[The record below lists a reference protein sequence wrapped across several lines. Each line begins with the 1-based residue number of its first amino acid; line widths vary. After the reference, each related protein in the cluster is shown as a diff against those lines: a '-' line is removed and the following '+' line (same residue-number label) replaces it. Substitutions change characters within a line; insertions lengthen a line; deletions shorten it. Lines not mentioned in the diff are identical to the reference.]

1 MQSALSSQA
10 VALAQKDSAL
20 GQASACHQRE
30 LEDSQEREA
39 RLGERVETLERL
51 QETAR
56 RTVLDR
62 EERLRQLEDGGNAPN
77 NTQTSAN
84 ESNVESRTG
93 PAACSPRSGEGEPKA
108 LQGESKAL
116 QDASTGDRQL
126 GGTTRGNEK
135 SLEDFIG
142 AQEWWLHLAAA
153 VKRRGGHLK
162 SREGEDAASRNG
174 GGRGG
179 VEGKNETRGLRKLLG
194 EQGLEIVALRQR
206 VLKADVDA
214 RAKAREG
221 EQRAT
226 EDKMQRATAES
237 SLKTQKLTENVRV
250 AELEKHVAA
259 LSVQGAVGAALAAAR
274 KEVSA
279 LKLAVI
285 RAEGDAKLHA
295 QLLVSSTL
303 RSSLFPFY
311 DVFIRPFSI
320 VLCV

>member
-1 MQSALSSQA
+1 M
-10 VALAQKDSAL
+10 AQKDSAL

-62 EERLRQLEDGGNAPN
+62 EERLRQLENRHSTLSNMQPPTND
-77 NTQTSAN
+77 SSH
-84 ESNVESRTG
+84 ESGTG
-93 PAACSPRSGEGEPKA
+93 PAACPSRAGEGE
-108 LQGESKAL
+108 GESKSLKDDSA
-116 QDASTGDRQL
+116 GGRQL
-126 GGTTRGNEK
+126 GGTTGGTEK
-135 SLEDFIG
+135 RLEAFIG

-162 SREGEDAASRNG
+162 SREVEDATSRNG
-174 GGRGG
+174 DGRGN
-179 VEGKNETRGLRKLLG
+179 VEGKNDTRGLRRLLG

-206 VLKADVDA
+206 VLKANVDA
-214 RAKAREG
+214 RAKAREE
-221 EQRAT
+221 EQRDT
-226 EDKMQRATAES
+226 ENKRRLAAADS
-237 SLKTQKLTENVRV
+237 SLKTQKLSENARV
-250 AELEKHVAA
+250 AELEKQVAA
-259 LSVQGAVGAALAAAR
+259 LSVDGAVGAALAAAR
-274 KEVSA
+274 EEVSA

-303 RSSLFPFY
+303 RSLMFTHFRRFDPPFFLVVLF
-311 DVFIRPFSI
+311 V
-320 VLCV
+320 